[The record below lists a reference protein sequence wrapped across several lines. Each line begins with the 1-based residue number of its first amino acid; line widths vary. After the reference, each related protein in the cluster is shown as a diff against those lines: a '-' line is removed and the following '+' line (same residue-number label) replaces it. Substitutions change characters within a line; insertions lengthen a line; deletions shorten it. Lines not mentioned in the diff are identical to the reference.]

1 LKFKDQ
7 TIEELKQ
14 EQISLNLQLNESRK
28 LVNQLSSNQSDVTQ
42 QQKNLK
48 LLATQIR
55 EKEAK
60 IVEL

>member
-1 LKFKDQ
+1 MKFKDQ